1 MAVTRRT
8 SRSRFT
14 LVLLVLT
21 SITLLTLD
29 FRGFAPLD
37 SAKSAVLSVFSPVGD
52 ATSGVF
58 KPVGD
63 AWSGAFDGA
72 DLKRDNEELRRELEE
87 LRGQSAQSTNA
98 QQELDN
104 LKKQLDLPY
113 IGQNATVRA
122 RVVSGPVSN
131 FDGTVDIDKGASS
144 GIEKGMPVVTG
155 GGLIGVIASRPSD
168 GRAVVKLISDR
179 SFQVGVT
186 VPNKPGRGVVQGQ
199 GDEYRLRASQFD
211 TTATLAENDVVE
223 TSGAQHSLFPPGIP
237 VGTVSAVTVD
247 ETTQQKVA
255 DVRLL
260 ANLNDLT
267 YVTVIL
273 YRPPAD

>member
-14 LVLLVLT
+14 LILLVLT

-72 DLKRDNEELRRELEE
+72 DLKRDNEELRRQIED
-87 LRGQSAQSTNA
+87 LRGQSAQATNA

-113 IGQNATVRA
+113 IGQNETVRA
-122 RVVSGPVSN
+122 RVVSGAVSN

-144 GIEKGMPVVTG
+144 KIEKGMPVVTG

-211 TTATLAENDVVE
+211 TTATITEKDVVE
-223 TSGAQHSLFPPGIP
+223 TSGAQHSLFPAGIP
-237 VGTVSAVTVD
+237 VGTVSSVTTD

-273 YRPPAD
+273 YHPPTE

>member
-14 LVLLVLT
+14 LILLVLT

-52 ATSGVF
+52 ATAGVF

-72 DLKRDNEELRRELEE
+72 DLKRDNEDLRRQIED
-87 LRGQSAQSTNA
+87 LRGQSAQATNA

-113 IGQNATVRA
+113 VGQNETVRA

-131 FDGTVDIDKGASS
+131 FEGTVDIDKGASAK
-144 GIEKGMPVVTG
+144 IEKGMPVVTG
-155 GGLIGVIASRPSD
+155 GGLIGVIASKPSD

-179 SFQVGVT
+179 SFQVGVA

-199 GDEYRLRASQFD
+199 GDEYRLKASQFD
-211 TTATLAENDVVE
+211 TTATIADNDVVE
-223 TSGAQHSLFPPGIP
+223 TSGAQHSLFPAGIP
-237 VGTVSAVTVD
+237 VGTVTSVSTD

-255 DVRLL
+255 DVRML

-273 YRPPAD
+273 YKPPSE